1 MSDIAAVK
9 DKFAAQIE
17 AVSDL
22 RALDDILSL
31 IHI

>member
-9 DKFAAQIE
+9 DKFADQIE

-22 RALDDILSL
+22 RALDDLSL